1 VKRLAV
7 TLAALA
13 SLVFA
18 PAALA
23 AGATITR
30 AGQLPFPDRQYVLSL
45 PSAKKINPSE
55 VQVRENG
62 KAVASPSVLPASA
75 ANSRSLGVVLV
86 IDTSRSMKGTPIT
99 AAFAAARAFAAH
111 RNPQQQLGIVTFNGT
126 ATELL
131 RPTADAAAIQ
141 QALSVAP
148 PLGRDTHIYDA
159 VDAAVVMLESSHI
172 TGGSIV
178 VLSDGSDT
186 GSRLTQQAV
195 ASRAE
200 ADGIRVYAVGL
211 RSGAFDPSV
220 LENLARQGQGSY
232 SEAGSSTALA
242 KIYDQLG
249 SELSSQY
256 LVRYRSL
263 ALPHR
268 RVSVTVSV
276 PSAGI
281 EASSSYATPALP
293 QRSPPPFHRA
303 FVQSRR
309 AVVILAAICATSLG
323 LALWTIITMRPE
335 RRSLRSRVADFVA
348 PAPEEIEGKPRA
360 PRLTE
365 RFFGAAG
372 DKLERKEWWANF
384 QEELDVARIEIPAGR
399 LAAGTVVLTIVAMWV
414 VWLLSGAAALAILGL
429 GTPFLVRA
437 AVQRKL
443 DRERNLFDGQLADNL
458 QVIASAL
465 RAGQSFSGALAVAVQ
480 DAPQPTRREFERVV
494 ADERIGVPLDQALGV
509 VARRM
514 RNRDVE
520 QVQLVAALQRQT
532 GGNMAEVLDRAAD
545 SIRERADIRRL
556 VKTLTAQGRLSRWV
570 LTMLPLVLALV
581 LTIVNPGYLDPLFAT
596 TTGRF
601 LLILSVVMITA
612 GSLVIKRIVQI
623 EV

>member
-1 VKRLAV
+1 
-7 TLAALA
+7 
-13 SLVFA
+13 
-18 PAALA
+18 
-23 AGATITR
+23 
-30 AGQLPFPDRQYVLSL
+30 
-45 PSAKKINPSE
+45 
-55 VQVRENG
+55 
-62 KAVASPSVLPASA
+62 
-75 ANSRSLGVVLV
+75 
-86 IDTSRSMKGTPIT
+86 
-99 AAFAAARAFAAH
+99 
-111 RNPQQQLGIVTFNGT
+111 
-126 ATELL
+126 
-131 RPTADAAAIQ
+131 
-141 QALSVAP
+141 
-148 PLGRDTHIYDA
+148 
-159 VDAAVVMLESSHI
+159 
-172 TGGSIV
+172 
-178 VLSDGSDT
+178 
-186 GSRLTQQAV
+186 
-195 ASRAE
+195 
-200 ADGIRVYAVGL
+200 
-211 RSGAFDPSV
+211 
-220 LENLARQGQGSY
+220 
-232 SEAGSSTALA
+232 
-242 KIYDQLG
+242 
-249 SELSSQY
+249 
-256 LVRYRSL
+256 
-263 ALPHR
+263 
-268 RVSVTVSV
+268 
-276 PSAGI
+276 
-281 EASSSYATPALP
+281 
-293 QRSPPPFHRA
+293 
-303 FVQSRR
+303 
-309 AVVILAAICATSLG
+309 
-323 LALWTIITMRPE
+323 
-335 RRSLRSRVADFVA
+335 
-348 PAPEEIEGKPRA
+348 
-360 PRLTE
+360 
-365 RFFGAAG
+365 
-372 DKLERKEWWANF
+372 
-384 QEELDVARIEIPAGR
+384 
-399 LAAGTVVLTIVAMWV
+399 MWV